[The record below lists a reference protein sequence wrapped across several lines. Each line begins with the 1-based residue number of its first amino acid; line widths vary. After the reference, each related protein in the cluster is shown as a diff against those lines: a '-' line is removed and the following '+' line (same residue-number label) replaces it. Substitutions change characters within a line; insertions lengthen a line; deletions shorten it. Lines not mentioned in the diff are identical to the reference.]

1 MGNLYCN
8 YNTFGLEKSVGN
20 LLDKQVSKRESP
32 TWNMIIYAFNGIFSQ
47 RICLDDDCK
56 DFHCAKKKTHK
67 QNIFTSVYL
76 PSPSGT
82 AQAPTGWQTGRLT
95 NIFIVVCLLE

>member
-1 MGNLYCN
+1 MPSTAYLASG
-8 YNTFGLEKSVGN
+8 SVWMMTVKISTV
-20 LLDKQVSKRESP
+20 L
-32 TWNMIIYAFNGIFSQ
+32 
-47 RICLDDDCK
+47 
-56 DFHCAKKKTHK
+56 KKKHK